1 MSQAIKVGIFV
12 TVCLAVLAYLVIKV
26 EDLSLLGGEGQ
37 RVVALF
43 DTVVGLDDKAPVR
56 IAGVRVGR
64 VDGIGLEGQKARVEL
79 LLEKPV
85 ALTAGSRASVSNA
98 GILGDKFIQLILG
111 PADAPPL
118 AEGAVLPGD
127 APVSFDQALAK
138 LNDLG
143 DSIGGLT
150 DSFQQQDLAP
160 AIGRLIANLEATS
173 ADLRVLIGANSAQ
186 VTATVGN
193 FERFSSTL
201 AEQLPTLTDRL
212 DQLVAGLGSMVD
224 ENRSDLRD
232 SLANL
237 RDITDN
243 VQTSVDHL
251 NSISGQI
258 ASGEGTLGKLVYSD
272 QAHDSL
278 VSTLDSIEGGVDT
291 LSDTLGRLNSLEFKL
306 GLEGSYFT
314 DIEESRTALNVQ
326 IDSPGKDRFYFVEL
340 VDDPR
345 GRVQNRTE
353 VITTTVDGGPPERRT
368 IETSTSKDDFTISA
382 QFGFR
387 LGQADLRAGLF
398 ESSGGGALDYHLWD
412 RRVKLSLEAF
422 DFSRQEDLSPRL
434 RLTGR
439 YRLNDSIYVVGGYDD
454 LLESD
459 RSSVFLGAG
468 IRWSDEDLKY
478 LLGSIPKF

>member
-1 MSQAIKVGIFV
+1 MPQVIRVGIFV
-12 TVCLAVLAYLVIKV
+12 TACLAVLAYLVIKI

-37 RVVALF
+37 RVVAVF

-56 IAGVRVGR
+56 VAGVRVGR
-64 VDGIGLEGQKARVEL
+64 VDGIGLEGHRARVEL

-118 AEGAVLPGD
+118 PEGSVLPGD

-138 LNDLG
+138 LNELG

-173 ADLRVLIGANSAQ
+173 ADLRVLIGANSDQ
-186 VTATVGN
+186 VTATVRN
-193 FERFSSTL
+193 FERFSATL
-201 AEQLPTLTDRL
+201 AEQLPSLTERM
-212 DQLVAGLGSMVD
+212 DQLVTGLGAMVD
-224 ENRSDLRD
+224 ENRGDLRE

-237 RDITDN
+237 SQITGQ

-278 VSTLDSIEGGVDT
+278 VSTLGTIESGVDT
-291 LSDTLGRLNSLEFKL
+291 LSDTLGRLNSLEFQL

-314 DIEESRTALNVQ
+314 DIEESRTALSVQ

-345 GRVQNRTE
+345 GDVKNRTE
-353 VITTTVDGGPPERRT
+353 VITTTLDDGSSQRRT
-368 IETSTSKDDFTISA
+368 IETSTTDDDFTISA

-387 LGQADLRAGLF
+387 LGAADLRAGLF
-398 ESSGGGALDYHLWD
+398 ESSGGGAVDYHLWD
-412 RRVKLSLEAF
+412 RRMRLSFEAF
-422 DFSRQEDLSPRL
+422 DFSREEDLAPRL

-439 YRLNDSIYVVGGYDD
+439 YQLSDSIYVVGGYDD
-454 LLESD
+454 LLEDD

-478 LLGSIPKF
+478 LLGSVPRF